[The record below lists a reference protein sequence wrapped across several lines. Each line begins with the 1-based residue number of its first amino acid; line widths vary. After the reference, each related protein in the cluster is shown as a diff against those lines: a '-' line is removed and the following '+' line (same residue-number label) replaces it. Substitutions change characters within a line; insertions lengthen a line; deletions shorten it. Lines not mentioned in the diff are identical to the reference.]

1 MDLETRILIV
11 DDDEGIRT
19 LISEFLAKHGFA
31 TATAADPIEM
41 REMMSAGLSTWW
53 CWT

>member
-19 LISEFLAKHGFA
+19 LISNFWQSTVLPPPPP
-31 TATAADPIEM
+31 PIPS
-41 REMMSAGLSTWW
+41 RCAR
-53 CWT
+53 